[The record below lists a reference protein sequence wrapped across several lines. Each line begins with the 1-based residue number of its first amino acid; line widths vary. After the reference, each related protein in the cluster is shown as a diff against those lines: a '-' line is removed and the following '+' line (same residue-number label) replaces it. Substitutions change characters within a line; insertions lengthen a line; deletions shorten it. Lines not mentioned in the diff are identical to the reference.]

1 MPPGQA
7 GLMGPAVIPRFR
19 MQLPD
24 AVGGELLDEGRM
36 HVPLSSSCFLHG

>member
-7 GLMGPAVIPRFR
+7 GLTGPAFIPRFR

-24 AVGGELLDEGRM
+24 TVGGELLDEGRV
-36 HVPLSSSCFLHG
+36 HASSSCFLHG